1 MNEAG
6 SRVVTIKDE
15 WTKTAADLL
24 LQHEYRVTLPEW
36 VPYCTCGWSAEDY
49 CDVAAYDEHVARVV
63 LEAVTPLIVEQA
75 LRDWPSLVGPSWP
88 ATDRPM
94 PHHPKGHHQ

>member
-1 MNEAG
+1 MTIKVEKEPTMNED
-6 SRVVTIKDE
+6 I
-15 WTKTAADLL
+15 TKTAADLL
-24 LQHEYRVTLPEW
+24 LQHEYRVTSPGW

-75 LRDWPSLVGPSWP
+75 LRDE
-88 ATDRPM
+88 AE
-94 PHHPKGHHQ
+94 